1 MTSAR
6 KRTHRHRER
15 NTSPMRQLLLLAAA
29 IGVQTAAAM
38 AADLGP
44 VNVTPPVAFT
54 WTGVYLGANVGGAW
68 STIQDN
74 GLGGGSAS
82 GVIGGVSV
90 GYNWQLAPFWVVG
103 IEGDSSWADLTVPA
117 GSGDV
122 NWISSVRARLGW
134 TATPTTL
141 VYATGGVAWSIVSI
155 PGVDTLP
162 ANQTKNGWV
171 AGGGVEWMP
180 WGDHWSIRAEYL
192 YYRFTSVLIGAG
204 FGGNLEVSEGR
215 IGAAYKF

>member
-1 MTSAR
+1 MVTLAKLGTR
-6 KRTHRHRER
+6 A
-15 NTSPMRQLLLLAAA
+15 MRRFLLLGAVLGAQSICA
-29 IGVQTAAAM
+29 I

-44 VNVTPPVAFT
+44 VNVVPPVPFT
-54 WTGVYLGANVGGAW
+54 WTGFTLGANVGGGW

-82 GVIGGVSV
+82 SVMGGVSV
-90 GYNWQLAPFWVVG
+90 GYNWQFAPFWVAG
-103 IEGDSSWADLTVPA
+103 IEADSSWADLTVPA

-122 NWISSVRARLGW
+122 NWIGSVRARLGW
-134 TATPTTL
+134 TATPNML
-141 VYATGGVAWSIVSI
+141 VYATGGATWSNVTIQ
-155 PGVDTLP
+155 GVDTLP

-180 WGDHWSIRAEYL
+180 WDDHWSIRAEYL
-192 YYRFTSVLIGAG
+192 YYRFTSVLLGDG
-204 FGGNLEVSEGR
+204 FGGNLAVSEGR

>member
-1 MTSAR
+1 MATLAKLATCTVRS
-6 KRTHRHRER
+6 
-15 NTSPMRQLLLLAAA
+15 LLLL
-29 IGVQTAAAM
+29 GVAVGAHSVCAM

-44 VNVTPPVAFT
+44 VNVAPPVAFT
-54 WTGVYLGANVGGAW
+54 WTGFTLGANVGGAW

-74 GLGGGSAS
+74 GLGGANAS
-82 GVIGGVSV
+82 SVIGGVSA
-90 GYNWQLAPFWVVG
+90 GYNWQFAPFWVVG

-122 NWISSVRARLGW
+122 NWISTVRARLGW

-141 VYATGGVAWSIVSI
+141 VYATGGVAWSTVSI

-180 WGDHWSIRAEYL
+180 WDDHWSIRAEYL
-192 YYRFTSVLIGAG
+192 YYRFTSVLLGAG
-204 FGGNLEVSEGR
+204 FGGSLAISEAR
-215 IGAAYKF
+215 IVAAYKF

>member
-1 MTSAR
+1 MVTLAKLGTRMMR
-6 KRTHRHRER
+6 K
-15 NTSPMRQLLLLAAA
+15 LLLLGIALGAQ
-29 IGVQTAAAM
+29 GVCAM

-44 VNVTPPVAFT
+44 VNVAPPVPFT
-54 WTGVYLGANVGGAW
+54 WTGVYLGANVGGGW
-68 STIQDN
+68 SSIQDN

-82 GVIGGVSV
+82 GVMGGVSV
-90 GYNWQLAPFWVVG
+90 GYNWQFAPFWVAG

-122 NWISSVRARLGW
+122 NWIGNVRARLGW

-141 VYATGGVAWSIVSI
+141 VYATGGVAWSNVSI

-162 ANQTKNGWV
+162 ATQTKNGWV

-180 WGDHWSIRAEYL
+180 WDDHWSVRAEYL
-192 YYRFTSVLIGAG
+192 YYRFTSVQLGAG
-204 FGGNLEVSEGR
+204 FGGNLTISEAR

>member
-1 MTSAR
+1 MVTLAR
-6 KRTHRHRER
+6 LGTRT
-15 NTSPMRQLLLLAAA
+15 MRRLLLLGVAAA
-29 IGVQTAAAM
+29 TQSVCAM

-44 VNVTPPVAFT
+44 VDVVPPIPFT

-74 GLGGGSAS
+74 GLGGANAS
-82 GVIGGVSV
+82 SVMGGVSA
-90 GYNWQLAPFWVVG
+90 GYNWQFTPFWVAG
-103 IEGDSSWADLTVPA
+103 IEGDTSWADLTVPA

-122 NWISSVRARLGW
+122 NWVASVRARLGW
-134 TATPTTL
+134 VATPTTL
-141 VYATGGVAWSIVSI
+141 VYATGGVAWSTVSI
-155 PGVDTLP
+155 QGVDTLP

-180 WGDHWSIRAEYL
+180 WDDHWSIRAEYL
-192 YYRFTSVLIGAG
+192 YYRFTSVLLGAG
-204 FGGNLEVSEGR
+204 FGGNLAVSEAR

>member
-1 MTSAR
+1 MAILS
-6 KRTHRHRER
+6 KRPTRAVQ
-15 NTSPMRQLLLLAAA
+15 SLLLL
-29 IGVQTAAAM
+29 GVTLGAQSICAM

-44 VNVTPPVAFT
+44 VNVAPPVAFT

-74 GLGGGSAS
+74 GFGGGNAS
-82 GVIGGVSV
+82 GVIGGVSI

-122 NWISSVRARLGW
+122 NWIGSVRARLGW
-134 TATPTTL
+134 TATPTML
-141 VYATGGVAWSIVSI
+141 VYATGGAAWSTVSI

-180 WGDHWSIRAEYL
+180 WDDHWSVRAEYL
-192 YYRFTSVLIGAG
+192 YYRFTGVLVGAG
-204 FGGNLEVSEGR
+204 FGGNLAISEAR